1 MALDDGDREGALRF
15 ATALSELKRRGATLL
30 VVGAVPEELHAY
42 ASDRLLGDD
51 GPGVDVRRRLL
62 VTSSDRV
69 QEPFGASLVDPT
81 VDRAV
86 IYETTK
92 RSAAVAASDGR
103 HPIARTTVGD
113 LGELGAAIE
122 REIDALDREA
132 DGVAPAELRVR
143 LDSIDALYDAHRDDR
158 LFRFLHLFTHAIRRR
173 RGIGHVHLRR
183 DRTTRFV
190 RTFEPLFD
198 VVVELRATRAGPRQ
212 RWHLRDE
219 DISSDWFPL

>member
-1 MALDDGDREGALRF
+1 MALDDGDRDGALRF

-30 VVGAVPEELHAY
+30 VVGAVPDGLHAD

-51 GPGVDVRRRLL
+51 GPDVDVRRRLL

-69 QEPFGASLVDPT
+69 QEPFEASLVDPT

-86 IYETTK
+86 VYETTE
-92 RSAAVAASDGR
+92 RSTAVAASDGR
-103 HPIARTTVGD
+103 RPIARTTVGD

-122 REIDALDREA
+122 REIDAL
-132 DGVAPAELRVR
+132 
-143 LDSIDALYDAHRDDR
+143 YDAHREDR
-158 LFRFLHLFTHAIRRR
+158 LFRCLHLFTHAIRRR

>member
-30 VVGAVPEELHAY
+30 VVGAVPDGMHAS

-51 GPGVDVRRRLL
+51 GPDVGVRRRLL
-62 VTSSDRV
+62 VASSDRV
-69 QEPFGASLVDPT
+69 REPFGAWLEDPT

-86 IYETTK
+86 VYEATE
-92 RSAAVAASDGR
+92 RSAAAATAR
-103 HPIARTTVGD
+103 PPIALTTVGD

-132 DGVAPAELRVR
+132 DGMAPAELRVR
-143 LDSIDALYDAHRDDR
+143 LDSIDALYDAHREDR

-173 RGIGHVHLRR
+173 RGIGHAHLRR

-198 VVVELRATRAGPRQ
+198 VVVELHATRAGPRQ
-212 RWHLRDE
+212 RWHLRDT